1 MIILVELLLN
11 RTQLSQILLR
21 GVSVCF
27 LISSNL
33 LLLSFCSPCADF
45 FFFLF
50 FLFSLFSS
58 SPSSL
63 SPTSSHRYFQELFEL
78 ITSSPQFQTFVY
90 WNIGFA
96 FAALAYL
103 HFLPKVRT
111 FIETF
116 FFYFHLWTSTPL
128 TKQLTIKLLFLLS
141 LLFCNSWRC
150 LSLFPS
156 LFSFPHT
163 TQVLAAV
170 VSCLVNR
177 ALRNSSDANIFGDD
191 DDDDDPFDDKKKKK
205 KMSPTLTIG
214 RMWMASLGG
223 KVVVTNLTFTTLG
236 SSIHLKR
243 AVIIMRWWKGMLCVG
258 RIRGGEPF
266 GDPAH
271 PLMYNADRLHKRVGP
286 TNLDV
291 AGRSGGGGGG
301 GGGSSG
307 GGGLGGGRGGADGVG
322 ASTTCCCWGARGR
335 SGSGIGGNGVNGAAT
350 TPDGLRLVSPPK
362 HRLEVY
368 AIGLEIMMMNNVR
381 CVHFSLHFVWI
392 RLLPS

>member
-1 MIILVELLLN
+1 MALLL
-11 RTQLSQILLR
+11 
-21 GVSVCF
+21 
-27 LISSNL
+27 
-33 LLLSFCSPCADF
+33 
-45 FFFLF
+45 
-50 FLFSLFSS
+50 
-58 SPSSL
+58 
-63 SPTSSHRYFQELFEL
+63 
-78 ITSSPQFQTFVY
+78 
-90 WNIGFA
+90 
-96 FAALAYL
+96 
-103 HFLPKVRT
+103 
-111 FIETF
+111 
-116 FFYFHLWTSTPL
+116 
-128 TKQLTIKLLFLLS
+128 
-141 LLFCNSWRC
+141 C
-150 LSLFPS
+150 LSLSPS

-291 AGRSGGGGGG
+291 AGRSGGGGS
-301 GGGSSG
+301 SSG